1 MKRVLLAALGL
12 VIGWSAV
19 AGAWHEQFAGA
30 HGEPMVAVHH
40 VRLTG
45 HGGNNELSRKM
56 LIEGREAC
64 EPIVRDL
71 GKPVAPMPASG
82 YPRIIKPVVSDVY
95 YASNRI
101 FTVSRSEL
109 YSLDYEDCSIN
120 REEGEQ
126 IELFSRVGYC
136 RINPLKR
143 TASGQCD
150 MAAHARAAPLRAEDF
165 PRMSGEA
172 MEQAMEKALDAMA
185 PAARRYAEAN
195 LKKARARRQA
205 APNAAPEVRTI
216 AGLQCSVHHG
226 HVLDGVICI
235 ADPTPETV
243 PGLDPYPIMAA
254 SENLFRGGIALEV
267 TSWFGSVVAERV
279 EFSLRVPERM
289 FEIPAGFKVTMQPP
303 LRQR

>member
-1 MKRVLLAALGL
+1 MRVFLAALGL
-12 VIGWSAV
+12 AIGWPAT
-19 AGAWHEQFAGA
+19 AAWHEQFAGA
-30 HGEPMVAVHH
+30 GGEPMVAVHH

-56 LIEGREAC
+56 LIEGREGC
-64 EPIVRDL
+64 VPIVRDL

-82 YPRIIKPVVSDVY
+82 YPRIIKPVESDVY

-101 FTVSRSEL
+101 FTVSRAEL

-120 REEGEQ
+120 RTEGAQ
-126 IELFSRVGYC
+126 IELFSRIGYC
-136 RINPLKR
+136 RINLLKR
-143 TASGQCD
+143 TAAGQCD
-150 MAAHARAAPLRAEDF
+150 MAAHARATPLRAEDF
-165 PRMSGEA
+165 PRMGGEA
-172 MEQAMEKALDAMA
+172 LQKALEKALATMP
-185 PAARRYAEAN
+185 PAGRRYAEAN
-195 LKKARARRQA
+195 LEKARARRQA
-205 APNAAPEVRTI
+205 GPDAAPEVRTI
-216 AGLQCSVHHG
+216 AGLPCSVHRNN
-226 HVLDGVICI
+226 VLDGVICI

-267 TSWFGSVVAERV
+267 TSWFGSMVAERV
-279 EFSLRVPERM
+279 EFSLKVPERM

>member
-1 MKRVLLAALGL
+1 MMRVLLAALGL
-12 VIGWSAV
+12 VIGWPAA

-56 LIEGREAC
+56 LIEGRGAC

-71 GKPVAPMPASG
+71 G
-82 YPRIIKPVVSDVY
+82 
-95 YASNRI
+95 
-101 FTVSRSEL
+101 
-109 YSLDYEDCSIN
+109 
-120 REEGEQ
+120 
-126 IELFSRVGYC
+126 
-136 RINPLKR
+136 
-143 TASGQCD
+143 
-150 MAAHARAAPLRAEDF
+150 AEDF